1 MFWRNP
7 ICSKKEVP
15 YDSRKT
21 RQNAP
26 YKELC
31 EALDIIQLPEY
42 NNITGQRCPHWKVP
56 CHFERRSSMKSA
68 LPLQAQI
75 IYVRCVATLMATVM
89 ARDGSDTVPLLC
101 RESGSMNF
109 YTVDFNYVE
118 FLKCAE
124 EKCRGFTRVPKMDYG
139 KERKPKFLL
148 GVVLQVN
155 NMDYYVPVTS
165 YKLKN

>member
-7 ICSKKEVP
+7 ICSKREVP

-31 EALDIIQLPEY
+31 EALDIILLPEY

-109 YTVDFNYVE
+109 YTKVQLYVSGSTVCC
-118 FLKCAE
+118 FS
-124 EKCRGFTRVPKMDYG
+124 EKNRY
-139 KERKPKFLL
+139 
-148 GVVLQVN
+148 
-155 NMDYYVPVTS
+155 
-165 YKLKN
+165 